1 MQLSDS
7 NSTLNPAA
15 GKGSAPAP
23 AQSIVAEKI
32 AQIPAILA
40 ELGIDL
46 WMTFV
51 RETSAIYDPALD
63 FVYGHHVTWKSA
75 FLMGRGGERIA
86 IMGHHDAEGARRTG
100 YYDEVISY
108 HESFQPALLEVL
120 GRLDPGSIAL
130 NYAVDHPHADGLTHG
145 MHLLLQRYLDG
156 TPYAGR
162 LCSAAHIM
170 SALRG
175 RKSPTEI
182 ARVRAAIDTTL
193 DIYEQTYAQVR
204 PGRSE
209 IEIGRFMHEQVAQRS
224 LTTAWEHSSCP
235 AVRSGPDSP
244 VGHVGPTEIVIEPG
258 HLVHF
263 DFGVCQEEYCSDLQ
277 RVMYVLR
284 PGESAPPEPVQRAF
298 DAAVRSVQAAVAVMR
313 PGVPGHVVDA
323 AARRVITEAGY
334 PEYKYATG
342 HQLGRACHDGGALL
356 GPTWERYGETPSMPL
371 EVNQIYTVEP
381 GLAVEGYGYIGMEE
395 DVIVTEDG
403 AVFLHEPQTEL
414 VLVRP

>member
-1 MQLSDS
+1 MQSS
-7 NSTLNPAA
+7 ATNSTP
-15 GKGSAPAP
+15 SAPAGETP
-23 AQSIVAEKI
+23 AAAPLQSIVPEKV
-32 AQIPAILA
+32 AQVPAIL
-40 ELGIDL
+40 EEQGIDL

-63 FVYGHHVTWKSA
+63 FVYGHDVTWKSA
-75 FLMGRGGERIA
+75 FMLGRRGERIA
-86 IMGHHDAEGARRTG
+86 IMGHHDAEACRRTG
-100 YYDEVISY
+100 VYDEVISY
-108 HESFQPALLEVL
+108 HESFAPVLLEVL
-120 GRLDPGSIAL
+120 DRLRPGSIAL
-130 NYAVDHPHADGLTHG
+130 NYAVDHPHADGLGHG
-145 MHLLLQRYLDG
+145 MFLLLKRYLEG
-156 TPYAGR
+156 TPYADR
-162 LCSAAHIM
+162 LCSAAHVM

-182 ARVRAAIDTTL
+182 ARVRAAIETTL

-209 IEIGRFMHEQVAQRS
+209 IAIGRFMHDQVKQRG
-224 LTTAWEHSSCP
+224 LTTAWEHASCP
-235 AVRSGPDSP
+235 AVRSGPNSP
-244 VGHVGPTEIVIEPG
+244 VGHVGPTEIVVEPG

-263 DFGVCQEEYCSDLQ
+263 DFGVCQDEYCSDIQ

-284 PGESAPPEPVQRAF
+284 QGETDPPEPVRRAF
-298 DAAVRSVQAAVAVMR
+298 ETAVRSVQAAVDVMR

-356 GPTWERYGETPSMPL
+356 GPQWERYGETPTMPL

-381 GLAVEGYGYIGMEE
+381 AVVVEGYGYIGMEE

-403 AVFLHEPQTEL
+403 ALFLHKPQTEL